1 MNRIRPFGLW
11 PLFVVV
17 GIVALVAWESDATL
31 APDQHMSS
39 PYLQSGLA
47 P

>member
-1 MNRIRPFGLW
+1 MNRLRPFALW
-11 PLFVVV
+11 PLLLVEGIIAFVLW
-17 GIVALVAWESDATL
+17 GSDAKL

-39 PYLQSGLA
+39 PYQQSGLA